1 MNGNTLLN
9 FDIVE
14 VENIPKEIKKYI
26 DNKNIT
32 TNIYIILAYDSVIY

>member
-26 DNKNIT
+26 GNKYIT